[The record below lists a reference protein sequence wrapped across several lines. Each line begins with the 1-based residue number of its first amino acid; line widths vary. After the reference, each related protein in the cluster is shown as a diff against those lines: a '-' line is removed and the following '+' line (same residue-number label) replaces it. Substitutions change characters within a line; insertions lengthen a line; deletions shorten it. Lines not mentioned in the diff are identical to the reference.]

1 MKKFTLC
8 YAMESIKNLY
18 KRKEKK
24 EKVTWVLMRSFS
36 TLGDYKNP
44 DFLTDDSSS

>member
-1 MKKFTLC
+1 MTVLERIKKMF
-8 YAMESIKNLY
+8 EV
-18 KRKEKK
+18 KRKK

-44 DFLTDDSSS
+44 DFLTDDSVN